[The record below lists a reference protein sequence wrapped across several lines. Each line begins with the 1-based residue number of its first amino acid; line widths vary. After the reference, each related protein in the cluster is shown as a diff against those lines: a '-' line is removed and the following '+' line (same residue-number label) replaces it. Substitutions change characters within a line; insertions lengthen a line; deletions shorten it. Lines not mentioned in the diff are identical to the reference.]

1 MKKVVRILLAIL
13 MVTCLALGITACKS
27 ECEKGNHD
35 KYIKSTDEAT
45 CTTAEVEHWAC
56 HNCDDW
62 TDDVTKGEPLGH
74 DFDAWKPCTDND
86 AQHQRACKRDGCT
99 VVEKANHAYVDGICV
114 CGKTEGTAPQ
124 PCTHPD
130 KDGTNV
136 TEATC
141 TTAKVIH
148 WTCPDCDWTE
158 DETVGNPLGHDY
170 VGQEWKVSGTTHYQE
185 CKRDGCNGRNSHT
198 ADMSAWAAVGSNHE
212 RHCNKDGCT
221 ISEEHAADFT
231 DVAWTI
237 ADPDNHYKVCPT
249 CGLHGEVAAHNHDK
263 LTKIND
269 NQHSVACSVCS
280 KIFGNENHDWVL
292 DEDKSQAPT
301 CSKEGVNIYVCACG
315 AEKNEPVEKL
325 KHTPEFVITE
335 NTHKTVCKVCGETII
350 AETAHEIVW
359 NNTDKDEHWQYCKI
373 CEYEVPNTHAP
384 HSYKEGELICEVC
397 NRTPEG
403 VIVATYY
410 KGEYHRYDTLVE
422 AVASITDSEEAVI
435 YLGKNLEGAGIFI
448 PENRNINFRLQGNT
462 YTVVSGAVGS
472 KNYESQ
478 GFHIEKDGN
487 ITIQNGTITSK
498 AGSGVKML
506 VQNYANLTLMNNL
519 VLDGANLDA
528 AYDKNNNKLPNYT
541 LSNNYGETLI
551 RNTTII
557 PKTEHD
563 VALDVWYGMSSAYY
577 GGVKVT
583 LGVSNTI
590 TGIIEYGS
598 AVPVTDWSK
607 VALVMR
613 TNRNHSIRFSGN
625 VPSCEVA
632 NITFEDTGEKVV
644 AHMISE
650 GLSYADGHHFHE
662 CTRCHAHVDET
673 ECTRETV
680 PGRAATCTL
689 KGITDG
695 VKCSVC
701 GSAIVEQKEIPAL
714 GHDFGEAYVSIS
726 DTQHAHQCS
735 RCGGYDTPVNHTY
748 VANHCEACGKE
759 LTQAEVIELLKS
771 LVNDGDVLVSADS
784 TFALVGFYGGK
795 ISNYNYALN
804 DEQGAQII
812 ACFDR
817 TLDPSQDLIIGDK
830 ISVTGKIKNY
840 KGTIEFDGFTYVL
853 VKRGSSEITIDYNE
867 DQIESVQFLDKDGN
881 VIDAVGGKF
890 TAERGTDVSVTIVAK
905 QGFVVDGVTVNGV
918 EIEIVDGKYTFE
930 VTTENVLKILSRNPN
945 ALPDHNASGQQTE
958 IEITNTDELK
968 IGAAK
973 TDYTADNNSGSGKEY
988 LGFTFDWA
996 KIIRSGTGFQMN
1008 GKNANGKGGYIQ
1020 ISASKKVIGLK
1031 ISVNNLS
1038 NISVSIIDE
1047 NGVKT
1052 ELDIKKSDE
1061 LTQISGNAKIIRI
1074 DAVDGSGS
1082 ATITSITV
1090 ICDDSVPCTNSK
1102 NPQHFEANPATCTTD
1117 GNVEY
1122 WKCLDC
1128 NKYFIKNEAGKF
1140 VEVAQSE
1147 TVIKAGHTFDENEWQ
1162 HGKVEIEG
1170 KEVFAHWHACAN
1182 CEEKI
1187 ALAACVGEV
1196 KADTAV
1202 SATCTTAGKEADK
1215 VCGVCGQT
1223 VEVGAEIVALGHDY
1237 SYEKH
1242 VDGTHTA
1249 TCQRDGCD
1257 SVLTNVPCSA
1267 ADDAEWKHDE
1277 NNHWKLCVCAN
1288 EVEKGAHSFEN
1299 GECTVCHRKEGVA
1312 NVLIDWSVSLNTA
1325 DGEKL
1330 SEDKVKLLISNYIT
1344 EVAAEAEVKFAINTT
1359 ISINGID
1366 EFYRVVS
1373 VSNACY
1379 IDDAVMITPVE
1390 GQYSFTAGVEL
1401 GNVIEIVVVRQYT
1414 VSLSSD
1420 SAEGI
1425 NVTATLNGGESVDLS
1440 ATVDDGTEVTL
1451 IISLGSLAD
1460 TKVISGVT
1468 YTVEGGNAVS
1478 ILNAD
1483 GTVKN
1488 FNVTGNIS
1496 ICVTLSDKPNDTT
1509 VEQSTFSAISGNV
1522 GGDSNVTYTSAKGG
1536 GTSDPFLTNEGIIRL
1551 YQNSNGS
1558 GGGTITIA
1566 VPQGK
1571 QIISIKIGSAQG
1583 TLVAYTTS
1591 SDSVKTSNQSLEANG
1606 NIEWTFE
1613 DGITSVTIYCMGTT
1627 KNQRLEVNHLSVTY
1641 A

>member
-13 MVTCLALGITACKS
+13 MVTCFALGITACKS

-35 KYIKSTDEAT
+35 KYIKSTDAAT
-45 CTTAEVEHWAC
+45 CTAAKVEHWAC

-62 TDDVTKGEPLGH
+62 TEDVTKGEPLGH

-99 VVEKANHAYVDGICV
+99 VVEKADHEYVDGVCV

-124 PCTHPD
+124 PCTHPN

-292 DEDKSQAPT
+292 DEDKSEAPT

-315 AEKNEPVEKL
+315 TEKNEPVEKL
-325 KHTPEFVITE
+325 KHTPKFVITE
-335 NTHKTVCKVCGETII
+335 THHKTVCEVCGETII

-384 HSYKEGELICEVC
+384 HSYKEGELVCEVC

-519 VLDGANLDA
+519 VLDGSNLDA
-528 AYDKNNNKLPNYT
+528 DGSNPLYT

-557 PKTEHD
+557 PKTERD

-644 AHMISE
+644 AHMLSD
-650 GLSYADGHHFHE
+650 GWSYADGHHFHE
-662 CTRCHAHVDET
+662 CTRCHAHIDET

-701 GSAIVEQKEIPAL
+701 GSAIVEQQEIPAL

-748 VANHCEACGKE
+748 VNNICECGRKITVAEIWTIYEGMTLGDTNTNGTFSLTGKVKSIDIAYNAGYKNISLTLTVTEGDKTYDFYCFRISDNNGIIGSSIKVDDIISIIGCQITYFDGANEDTREVINAKFNEYEVATYNIVCKDKDGVTVNDLPSTAKRGDKVEFTITYDAEQYIVTVFVNGKE
-759 LTQAEVIELLKS
+759 IGIVDGKYSFELETDTTISFELQDANVTHPHKIS
-771 LVNDGDVLVSADS
+771 DINKATVSNSSSKLVSA
-784 TFALVGFYGGK
+784 TGYANAE
-795 ISNYNYALN
+795 SNYQN
-804 DEQGAQII
+804 G
-812 ACFDR
+812 
-817 TLDPSQDLIIGDK
+817 
-830 ISVTGKIKNY
+830 
-840 KGTIEFDGFTYVL
+840 
-853 VKRGSSEITIDYNE
+853 
-867 DQIESVQFLDKDGN
+867 
-881 VIDAVGGKF
+881 
-890 TAERGTDVSVTIVAK
+890 
-905 QGFVVDGVTVNGV
+905 GVTVNGV
-918 EIEIVDGKYTFE
+918 TFE
-930 VTTENVLKILSRNPN
+930 YRTIITNSSKTTFQLNVTNTKNDDNPN
-945 ALPDHNASGQQTE
+945 AYMKIVVPNGTIKRFTLSGVTE
-958 IEITNTDELK
+958 TARANIIVVGYDE
-968 IGAAK
+968 
-973 TDYTADNNSGSGKEY
+973 SGKEINLTAEADNDLTVIN
-988 LGFTFDWA
+988 LGDNKLVAIKFTSSGALSVDSFDVTYGIEGECSNTTNFTEHPA
-996 KIIRSGTGFQMN
+996 QAPSCTEDGTIRYWTCDVCG
-1008 GKNANGKGGYIQ
+1008 
-1020 ISASKKVIGLK
+1020 SKF
-1031 ISVNNLS
+1031 
-1038 NISVSIIDE
+1038 
-1047 NGVKT
+1047 
-1052 ELDIKKSDE
+1052 SDE
-1061 LTQISGNAKIIRI
+1061 KCNNMITNIVDPATGHKVGNLVEAQAPDCVTETNGHIAYYECEHCHKYFE
-1074 DAVDGSGS
+1074 DAE
-1082 ATITSITV
+1082 ATKEITDITV
-1090 ICDDSVPCTNSK
+1090 AYKHTLVKVDKVFP
-1102 NPQHFEANPATCTTD
+1102 TTETA
-1117 GNVEY
+1117 GKEEY
-1122 WKCLDC
+1122 WKCSVDGC
-1128 NKYFIKNEAGKF
+1128 TACFEDEEGTVRIDDIANWGIIDPITEACTHETYEWKFNVDKSHCKVCSTCGVEFDACDGMFEGELF
-1140 VEVAQSE
+1140 VEVESHNNGTHNFVCGACDCTLTDVNCVYDNNGVCILCGYNKNSE
-1147 TVIKAGHTFDENEWQ
+1147 ITVTLTVNDGLTGKITIGANEL
-1162 HGKVEIEG
+1162 GESGTISLVKGTEVSITPSFGDVEI
-1170 KEVFAHWHACAN
+1170 
-1182 CEEKI
+1182 
-1187 ALAACVGEV
+1187 
-1196 KADTAV
+1196 TM
-1202 SATCTTAGKEADK
+1202 
-1215 VCGVCGQT
+1215 T
-1223 VEVGAEIVALGHDY
+1223 VT
-1237 SYEKH
+1237 
-1242 VDGTHTA
+1242 VDGTAIT
-1249 TCQRDGCD
+1249 DGKFTPAND
-1257 SVLTNVPCSA
+1257 THNIVITVSKKVNSV
-1267 ADDAEWKHDE
+1267 
-1277 NNHWKLCVCAN
+1277 
-1288 EVEKGAHSFEN
+1288 
-1299 GECTVCHRKEGVA
+1299 TVTQTTFT
-1312 NVLIDWSVSLNTA
+1312 SVS
-1325 DGEKL
+1325 
-1330 SEDKVKLLISNYIT
+1330 
-1344 EVAAEAEVKFAINTT
+1344 
-1359 ISINGID
+1359 
-1366 EFYRVVS
+1366 
-1373 VSNACY
+1373 
-1379 IDDAVMITPVE
+1379 
-1390 GQYSFTAGVEL
+1390 
-1401 GNVIEIVVVRQYT
+1401 GN
-1414 VSLSSD
+1414 
-1420 SAEGI
+1420 
-1425 NVTATLNGGESVDLS
+1425 LNG
-1440 ATVDDGTEVTL
+1440 
-1451 IISLGSLAD
+1451 D
-1460 TKVISGVT
+1460 T
-1468 YTVEGGNAVS
+1468 
-1478 ILNAD
+1478 
-1483 GTVKN
+1483 
-1488 FNVTGNIS
+1488 
-1496 ICVTLSDKPNDTT
+1496 
-1509 VEQSTFSAISGNV
+1509 
-1522 GGDSNVTYTSAKGG
+1522 NVTYTSAKGG
-1536 GTSDPFLTNEGIIRL
+1536 GTSAPAINGGEIRL
-1551 YQNSNGS
+1551 YQNSNGT
-1558 GGGTITIA
+1558 GGGTITIS
-1566 VPQGK
+1566 VPSGK
-1571 QIISIKIGSAQG
+1571 KIISIEIGSSMA
-1583 TLVAYTTS
+1583 TSIAYTIGSETNKS
-1591 SDSVKTSNQSLEANG
+1591 EKQSILENG
-1606 NIEWTFE
+1606 KVILVNFGE
-1613 DGITSVTIYCMGTT
+1613 DVTSVTIHCMGAD
-1627 KNQRLEVNHLSVTY
+1627 KNSRLYVNYLSVTY